1 MGSFLDKPKT
11 EKTNDHGDGND
22 LRYGLSAMQGW
33 RVEMEDAHSSQTRLP
48 RGLDT
53 WSFFAVFDGHAGG
66 TVSKQSSTKLLHS
79 ILDADPDLF
88 KELAKMYTPSNSNG
102 DGKNSTTNSNGSN
115 NKSPVSSPRS
125 STSSLSPTKNST
137 VSATNNNNNSPTNES
152 KQQQNSQNSP
162 PTKSEN
168 ADNTNLSNGNATTT
182 TTSTK
187 NSTTSTLNSPS
198 SNNLSSNTT
207 ASTAMPSSY
216 TPEIEK
222 RLEQA
227 IRKGFLDLDENLR
240 NIPELNRGEDKSGST
255 AVACLISP
263 SHVYLINCGDSRAIV
278 CSDNQVAQCTVD
290 HKPVNQSERERIQ
303 NAGGSVMIQR
313 VNGSLAVSRA
323 LGDYEYK
330 SVEGRGP
337 CEQLVSPEPEIF
349 IHKRQ
354 SDKDE
359 FVCLAC
365 DGIWDVMTNENLKEY
380 IHSRLK
386 VTDDLVKISDNIL
399 DMCLNKGSRDNMSII
414 IVSFPG
420 APKVTQDE
428 IDKDNNINEKIENR
442 IKEMIEGSNTKIE
455 FSQVISKIAEEK
467 WEFPPGGGLQAKQS
481 VIEEIFN
488 RLVVKNNEDDTI
500 NPGSYVL
507 NSPM

>member
-11 EKTNDHGDGND
+11 EKTNESGNGNNI
-22 LRYGLSAMQGW
+22 RYGLAAMQGW
-33 RVEMEDAHSSQTRLP
+33 RVEMEDAHSSLARLP
-48 RGLDT
+48 VPGFES

-66 TVSKQSSTKLLHS
+66 TVSRHSSKELLQS
-79 ILDADPDLF
+79 ILDADPELF
-88 KELAKMYTPSNSNG
+88 KELSQIYSANFSQNQNSN
-102 DGKNSTTNSNGSN
+102 KSSNN
-115 NKSPVSSPRS
+115 KNKSPVSSPRS
-125 STSSLSPTKNST
+125 SVSSISPTKSGNSPT
-137 VSATNNNNNSPTNES
+137 SNNKLEHKNSNSDLSNTSTTTTTTTDTNNLANLNSNNNNSNGS
-152 KQQQNSQNSP
+152 FNSISNSNNSINKL
-162 PTKSEN
+162 KSEQ
-168 ADNTNLSNGNATTT
+168 SSS
-182 TTSTK
+182 ST
-187 NSTTSTLNSPS
+187 NSTN
-198 SNNLSSNTT
+198 
-207 ASTAMPSSY
+207 Y
-216 TPEIEK
+216 TPAMEK
-222 RLEQA
+222 RLEKA
-227 IRKGFLDLDENLR
+227 IRKGFLDLDEKLR
-240 NIPELNRGEDKSGST
+240 LMPELNRGEDKSGST

-263 SHVYLINCGDSRAIV
+263 THVYLINCGDSRAIL
-278 CSDNQVAQCTVD
+278 CSDNQVVMGTVD
-290 HKPVNQSERERIQ
+290 HKPINQNERERIQ

-337 CEQLVSPEPEIF
+337 CEQLVSPEPEIYV
-349 IHKRQ
+349 RER
-354 SDKDE
+354 SAEKDE

-386 VTDDLVKISDNIL
+386 VTDDLVKISNDIL

-428 IDKDNNINEKIENR
+428 IDRDNNCNEKIETR
-442 IKEMIEGSNTKIE
+442 IKEMIESSSTKIE
-455 FSQVISKIAEEK
+455 FSQVISKISEEK
-467 WEFPPGGGLQAKQS
+467 WDDFPPGGGLQAKQS
-481 VIEEIFN
+481 IIEEIFN
-488 RLVVKNNEDDTI
+488 RLVVKSNEDETI